1 MKVTLT
7 VSTTI
12 DVDPVELRE
21 RLNTQGLTAT
31 EATKVLKDKIFRTL
45 DEQYSERG
53 RYGDYTREIR
63 DDIREVVE
71 ELGVLSDLGS
81 TPQLKVSRPDEEKG

>member
-12 DVDPVELRE
+12 DVDPVELRNK
-21 RLNTQGLTAT
+21 LNTEGLTAT
-31 EATKVLKDKIFRTL
+31 EATKVLKDKIWRTL
-45 DEQYSERG
+45 DEEYSERG

-63 DDIREVVE
+63 DDIREVVD
-71 ELGVLSDLGS
+71 ELGVSSALGS
-81 TPQLKVSRPDEEKG
+81 SPQLKVSRPEEEKG

>member
-21 RLNTQGLTAT
+21 KLNTQGLTAT

-45 DEQYSERG
+45 DEEYSENG

-63 DDIREVVE
+63 EDIREVVDG
-71 ELGVLSDLGS
+71 LGVTYADGPNP
-81 TPQLKVSRPDEEKG
+81 TMKVSRPDEERG